1 MSRNRT
7 KQTVYSTD
15 KCRHC
20 HNCNRPKTDC
30 ACGTRGATNNTVS
43 TGDGIVR
50 IQRQSKGRAGKPVS
64 IISGLNLEAAELKKI
79 AKQLKAK
86 CGVGGTIEQD
96 SIIIQG
102 DNRDTIKSELESRGY
117 TVKLAGG

>member
-15 KCRHC
+15 KGRHC
-20 HNCNRPKTDC
+20 DNCNRPKTDC
-30 ACGTRGATNNTVS
+30 ACGTRGATNNRVS

-64 IISGLNLEAAELKKI
+64 IITGLNLEAAELKKI

>member
-1 MSRNRT
+1 MS
-7 KQTVYSTD
+7 
-15 KCRHC
+15 
-20 HNCNRPKTDC
+20 
-30 ACGTRGATNNTVS
+30 
-43 TGDGIVR
+43 
-50 IQRQSKGRAGKPVS
+50 
-64 IISGLNLEAAELKKI
+64 LEAAELKKI